1 MKTDKN
7 KLLKFNIMK
16 NAFFFSLIFVANL
29 VGSQDIK
36 ESQIIGSI
44 KNATAETIKI
54 DNNPISISAN
64 GGFKFIA
71 NIENPTFYDIEY
83 DGLRWSMYLEP
94 GKRIEVSIPKKDVS
108 TIEYRGELTSS
119 NYYLK
124 KTRFLNQ
131 DINDF
136 FNRNWVQ
143 LHSQNEP
150 EYISIIDSLKELC
163 MKPLSVLAK
172 GDKNISKDFI
182 KSFKAEI
189 DFRFNSL
196 ILKYYPESHLVF
208 TGEQVSLSENAL
220 SYVNT
225 TEINNPKFFD
235 LPNYDTFCKALIDY
249 KADLAG
255 QKNNE
260 PKYYNL
266 KKTESAFQIIPE
278 ILDNQSKIDFWIYK
292 YLIEHIEKNG
302 ISNSVECI
310 SKFKTICKT
319 EDYINKINKRYTDEL
334 NEREGHEI
342 KTYKTINGFILEAHI
357 FKPGDITRA
366 EKRPAIVIFHGGGW
380 DGGNPSWAFGRAKH
394 FSNMGMVAIAAQ
406 YRLTNKKD
414 ITALESMSDARDLIK
429 WMRSNADSL
438 NIVPD
443 SIVAYGWSAGAHL
456 VSSAAIFCDSIPEQ
470 HINSVPN
477 AMILVSPAVSL
488 PKGKGWEFW
497 KYNVFGTKTSVS
509 SANPV
514 EHVRTGLPPTIIL
527 QGRDDTVTPL
537 DGVQLFHDKMIG
549 NGNYCELL
557 IYDGVGHLFTPNTM
571 PDNREPHPDKKIEE
585 EAFKKADE
593 FLMEFGYI
601 KK

>member
-1 MKTDKN
+1 MQTDKI
-7 KLLKFNIMK
+7 KLLKFHLIK
-16 NAFFFSLIFVANL
+16 NTLFFSLIFVANL

-36 ESQIIGSI
+36 ESQIIGI
-44 KNATAETIKI
+44 IENAIAETIRI
-54 DNNPISISAN
+54 GVSSIPISADGS
-64 GGFKFIA
+64 FKFVT
-71 NIENPTFYDIEY
+71 NIKDPTFYDIEY
-83 DGLRWSMYLEP
+83 AGLSWPMYLEP
-94 GKRIEVSIPKKDVS
+94 GKKIEVSIPKKDVS
-108 TIEYRGELTSS
+108 AIEYRGDLTSS

-124 KTRFLNQ
+124 KISPLNQ
-131 DINDF
+131 DINNF
-136 FNRNWVQ
+136 FNENWVQ
-143 LHSQNEP
+143 LHIKDESQ
-150 EYISIIDSLKELC
+150 YISIIDSLKKLYI
-163 MKPLSVLAK
+163 KPLYVLTE
-172 GDKNISKDFI
+172 GDGNISRNFI

-196 ILKYYPESHLVF
+196 ILQYYPESHLVF
-208 TGEQVSLSENAL
+208 TGEQVSLSEAAL
-220 SYVNT
+220 NYINT

-235 LPNYDTFCKALIDY
+235 LPSYDKFCKTLIDY
-249 KADLAG
+249 KADLAA

-266 KKTESAFQIIPE
+266 KKIESAFQIIPK
-278 ILDNQSKIDFWIYK
+278 ILDNQSIIDFRMYE

-334 NEREGHEI
+334 NKREGHEI

-429 WMRSNADSL
+429 WMRSNAGSL

-456 VSSAAIFCDSIPEQ
+456 VSSATIFCDSIPEQ

-497 KYNVFGTKTSVS
+497 KYNVFGTKTPVS

-537 DGVQLFHDKMIG
+537 DGVQLFHDKMIA

-557 IYDGVGHLFTPNTM
+557 IYDTVGHLFTPNTM
-571 PDNREPHPDKKIEE
+571 PDNREPHPDKKIEKK
-585 EAFKKADE
+585 AFKKADE
-593 FLMEFGYI
+593 FLMKFGYI